1 MKKKKNT
8 GNIMIIL
15 SLLLM
20 ITIGMYTILN
30 SELFETKTIEISGNT
45 IMSDDEIIKK
55 LDIKVDKNI
64 FMYNTKK
71 MVNKLKNNP
80 YIEEVKVKRNL
91 PSRLNITIKEK
102 EIYAIL
108 RDEKDY
114 CYVDNQVKLIEKIK
128 DIEGDDTVKVDIE
141 YIIEDND
148 IRFKDKEEKDILIN
162 LLNAIKECN
171 LSKKINEIN
180 FEKSD
185 IINIY
190 TNDNIQ
196 IKLNKD
202 NNIKYNIFRSSAIM
216 ADLQKKSNNKGIIDL
231 TYQNYAIYTP

>member
-30 SELFETKTIEISGNT
+30 SELFETKTIEIVGNT

-91 PSRLNITIKEK
+91 PNSLNITIKEK

-171 LSKKINEIN
+171 LSKK
-180 FEKSD
+180 
-185 IINIY
+185 
-190 TNDNIQ
+190 
-196 IKLNKD
+196 NK
-202 NNIKYNIFRSSAIM
+202 
-216 ADLQKKSNNKGIIDL
+216 
-231 TYQNYAIYTP
+231 

>member
-1 MKKKKNT
+1 MRKKKNT

-30 SELFETKTIEISGNT
+30 SELFETKTIEIVGNT

-55 LDIKVDKNI
+55 LDIKIDRNI
-64 FMYNTKK
+64 FMYNTNK
-71 MVNKLKNNP
+71 MINKLNDNP

-91 PSRLNITIKEK
+91 PSGLKITIKEK

-108 RDEKDY
+108 RDGEDY
-114 CYVDNQVKLIEKIK
+114 CYIDNQANLIEQIK
-128 DIEGDDTVKVDIE
+128 DIKEDDRVKVDIA
-141 YIIEDND
+141 YIIEGNN
-148 IRFKDKEEKDILIN
+148 IKFKDKEEKNTLIN
-162 LLNAIKECN
+162 LLDALKESN
-171 LSKKINEIN
+171 LLKKINEIN

-196 IKLNKD
+196 IKLDKD
-202 NNIKYNIFRSSAIM
+202 KNIKYNISRASAII
-216 ADLQKKSNNKGIIDL
+216 ADLQKKSNNNGIVDL
-231 TYQNYAIYTP
+231 THQNYAIYTP

>member
-1 MKKKKNT
+1 MRKKKNT

-15 SLLLM
+15 TLLLM
-20 ITIGMYTILN
+20 ITIGMYTLLN
-30 SELFETKTIEISGNT
+30 SELFETKNIEIVGNT
-45 IMSDDEIIKK
+45 VLSDDEIIKK

-64 FMYNTKK
+64 FMYNTNK
-71 MVNKLKNNP
+71 MINKLKDNP
-80 YIEEVKVKRNL
+80 YIEDVKIKRNL
-91 PSRLNITIKEK
+91 PSGLKIAIKEK

-108 RDEKDY
+108 IDGKDY
-114 CYVDNQVKLIEKIK
+114 CYIDNQANFIEQIK
-128 DIEGDDTVKVDIE
+128 DIEKDDIVKVDVA
-141 YIIEDND
+141 YIIEDNNVK
-148 IRFKDKEEKDILIN
+148 FKDKEEKDTLIK
-162 LLNAIKECN
+162 LLDAIKECN

-216 ADLQKKSNNKGIIDL
+216 ADLQKKSNNKGIVDL

>member
-202 NNIKYNIFRSSAIM
+202 KNIKYNISRSSAIM